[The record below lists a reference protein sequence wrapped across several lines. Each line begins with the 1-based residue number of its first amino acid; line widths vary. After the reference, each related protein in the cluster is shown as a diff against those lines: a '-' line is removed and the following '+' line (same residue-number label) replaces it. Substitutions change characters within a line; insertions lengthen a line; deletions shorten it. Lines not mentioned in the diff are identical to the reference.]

1 MLKHLLIGFL
11 LTLSTFAMSQTGSIE
26 GRVVDAETGEALI
39 GVTVIVKGT
48 NKGGIANLK
57 GNYSLKNIPVG
68 KQTILI
74 KYLGYEN
81 YSETVDVVDGQT
93 TSIPLVELAS
103 AAIGLDEVEI
113 FASVVDDRSTPVAVS
128 SITAEQISERYDG
141 LSIAEITSNTAGVY
155 SIQGA
160 GGYGDNEVY
169 IRGFDQSNIA
179 FLVNGIPVNDM
190 ENGRMFWSNFAGLNE
205 VTRQMQV
212 QRGLGAS
219 KLAISSIG
227 GTVNMITKPADKSEG
242 GKIEY
247 QTGTGSWN
255 QRLRFTYNT
264 GLLPGGWAVS
274 FQGSRTTTDRG
285 FTGLPSTQTGG
296 VVPGAFTDAWSY
308 YLSISKTINEQH
320 QIMFWGFGAPVN
332 RGTAWQ
338 VDEATRTSFNIQDL
352 NFNNA
357 LGIYRGDIFN
367 ARQNKTHKPTMALSH
382 FWDIDDRT
390 SLNTSVYLSI
400 AKVYSTQPRDA
411 QNSLFFPTR
420 NQGDAQFTAD
430 NLINWDYLAAQN
442 RSGDPDVVQFPNG
455 DTSIPSIEGHA

>member
-1 MLKHLLIGFL
+1 M
-11 LTLSTFAMSQTGSIE
+11 
-26 GRVVDAETGEALI
+26 
-39 GVTVIVKGT
+39 IVKGT

-420 NQGDAQFTAD
+420 NQGDAQFTAC
-430 NLINWDYLAAQN
+430 LLY
-442 RSGDPDVVQFPNG
+442 
-455 DTSIPSIEGHA
+455 TSPSPRDS